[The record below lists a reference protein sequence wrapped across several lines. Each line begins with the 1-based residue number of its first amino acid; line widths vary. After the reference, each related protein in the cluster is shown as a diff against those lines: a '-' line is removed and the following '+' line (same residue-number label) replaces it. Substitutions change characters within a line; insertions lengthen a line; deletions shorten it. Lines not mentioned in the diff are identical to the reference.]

1 MNEYWRVSYI
11 ECSFKEK
18 NIHYYIFCFLTI
30 LLKGYLSE
38 RRREK
43 ILVNI
48 IMGFIV
54 PWIFGFILYKKESTI
69 VLLIAP
75 IGMTVA
81 FILNEWGTNYF
92 WQFEPIFR
100 NRSLSALPLNM
111 GFYPVLASFLVY
123 LKIKKRVNTS
133 LLLICF
139 TLFTTSFEGIGLIF
153 GKVEYFN
160 TWSIIGTF
168 ISYLIAYIVIYG
180 YYRILVKHQLL
191 KN

>member
-1 MNEYWRVSYI
+1 
-11 ECSFKEK
+11 
-18 NIHYYIFCFLTI
+18 LTI

-38 RRREK
+38 RRREE

-54 PWIFGFILYKKESTI
+54 PWIFGFILYKKEPII

-92 WQFEPIFR
+92 WQFEPTFR

-111 GFYPVLASFLVY
+111 GFYPVLSSFLIY
-123 LKIKKRVNTS
+123 FRLKKKGNTIM
-133 LLLICF
+133 LLLCF
-139 TLFTTSFEGIGLIF
+139 TLFTTGFEGVGLVV

-160 TWSIIGTF
+160 EWNIIGTF
-168 ISYLIAYIVIYG
+168 ISYLIAYFIIYG
-180 YYRILVKHQLL
+180 YYQSLVKHQIL

>member
-1 MNEYWRVSYI
+1 
-11 ECSFKEK
+11 
-18 NIHYYIFCFLTI
+18 
-30 LLKGYLSE
+30 
-38 RRREK
+38 
-43 ILVNI
+43 
-48 IMGFIV
+48 
-54 PWIFGFILYKKESTI
+54 
-69 VLLIAP
+69 
-75 IGMTVA
+75 
-81 FILNEWGTNYF
+81 
-92 WQFEPIFR
+92 
-100 NRSLSALPLNM
+100 M

>member
-1 MNEYWRVSYI
+1 MLGKLHNTSSY
-11 ECSFKEK
+11 
-18 NIHYYIFCFLTI
+18 YFLTFWTI
-30 LLKGYLSE
+30 LLKGNLSE

-54 PWIFGFILYKKESTI
+54 PWIFGFMLYKKEPII

-81 FILNEWGTNYF
+81 FILNDWGSNYF
-92 WQFEPIFR
+92 WQFKPTFR
-100 NRSLSALPLNM
+100 DLSLSALPLNI
-111 GFYPVLASFLVY
+111 GFYPVLSSFLVY
-123 LKIKKRVNTS
+123 FKIKKKTNTII
-133 LLLICF
+133 LLLCF
-139 TLFTTSFEGIGLIF
+139 TLFTTGFEGIGLVL

-160 TWSIIGTF
+160 GWNILGTF
-168 ISYLIAYIVIYG
+168 ISYLIAYFIIYG
-180 YYRILVKHQLL
+180 YYRSLVKLHIL

>member
-1 MNEYWRVSYI
+1 MLGKLYNTSP
-11 ECSFKEK
+11 
-18 NIHYYIFCFLTI
+18 YYFLKFWTI
-30 LLKGYLSE
+30 LLKGNLSE

-54 PWIFGFILYKKESTI
+54 PWIFGFILYKKEPII

-81 FILNEWGTNYF
+81 FILNDWGSNYF
-92 WQFEPIFR
+92 WQFKPTFR
-100 NRSLSALPLNM
+100 DLSLSALPLNI
-111 GFYPVLASFLVY
+111 GFYPVLSSFLIY
-123 LKIKKRVNTS
+123 FKIKKKINTII
-133 LLLICF
+133 LLLCF
-139 TLFTTSFEGIGLIF
+139 TLFTTGFEGIGLVL

-160 TWSIIGTF
+160 GWNIIGTF
-168 ISYLIAYIVIYG
+168 ISYLIAYFIIYG
-180 YYRILVKHQLL
+180 YYRSLVKHHIL